1 MNKQIFG
8 YARVSTKE
16 QNLDRQIEEL
26 KKYVENERNIIID
39 KASGKNFERDGYK
52 SLKTFAREG
61 DEIYI
66 KSLDRLGRN
75 KDQIKDELKEF
86 KDRGI
91 IVRVLDV
98 PTTLINLNQFGDMQK
113 AIFDMINNILIEVL
127 GTIAEQERNTIRTRQ
142 TEGIAIAKAKG
153 KHLGRPKAEYP
164 KNFELYYT
172 KWKNG
177 DITAVKAMELLGLK
191 RTTFYKLV
199 KEYEVANKKV
209 G

>member
-1 MNKQIFG
+1 MSKQIFG

-172 KWKNG
+172 QWKNG
-177 DITAVKAMELLGLK
+177 EITAVKAMDLLGLK

-199 KEYEVANKKV
+199 KEFEGNK
-209 G
+209 

>member
-1 MNKQIFG
+1 MSKQIFG

-98 PTTLINLNQFGDMQK
+98 PTTLINLSQFGDMQK

-127 GTIAEQERNTIRTRQ
+127 GTIAEQERNTIRARQ

-164 KNFELYYT
+164 NNFELYYSQ
-172 KWKNG
+172 WKNEE
-177 DITAVKAMELLGLK
+177 ITAVKAMELLGLK

-199 KEYEVANKKV
+199 KEYEGSN
-209 G
+209 

>member
-1 MNKQIFG
+1 MSKQIFG

-98 PTTLINLNQFGDMQK
+98 PTTLINLSQFGDMQK

-142 TEGIAIAKAKG
+142 SEGIAIAKAKG
-153 KHLGRPKAEYP
+153 KHLGRPKAEHP
-164 KNFELYYT
+164 KNFEIYYT
-172 KWKNG
+172 QWKNG

-199 KEYEVANKKV
+199 KEYEGSK
-209 G
+209 

>member
-1 MNKQIFG
+1 MSKQIFG
-8 YARVSTKE
+8 YARVSSKE

-26 KKYVENERNIIID
+26 KKYVVNERNIITD

-172 KWKNG
+172 QWKNG

-199 KEYEVANKKV
+199 KEFEGSK
-209 G
+209 

>member
-1 MNKQIFG
+1 MSKQIFG

-75 KDQIKDELKEF
+75 KDRIKDELKEF

-98 PTTLINLNQFGDMQK
+98 PTTLINLSQFGDMQK

-142 TEGIAIAKAKG
+142 AEGITIAKAQG
-153 KHLGRPKAEYP
+153 KHLGRPKAEIP
-164 KNFELYYT
+164 KSFELYYT
-172 KWKNG
+172 QWKNG
-177 DITAVKAMELLGLK
+177 EITAVKAMESLGLK

-199 KEYEVANKKV
+199 KEFE
-209 G
+209 GGR

>member
-1 MNKQIFG
+1 MSKQIFG

-26 KKYVENERNIIID
+26 KKYVEHERNIITD

-98 PTTLINLNQFGDMQK
+98 PTTLINLCQFGDMQK

-127 GTIAEQERNTIRTRQ
+127 GTIAEQERNTTHARQ

-153 KHLGRPKAEYP
+153 KHLGRPKAEIP
-164 KNFELYYT
+164 KNFDLYYT
-172 KWKNG
+172 QWKNG
-177 DITAVKAMELLGLK
+177 EITAVKAMDLLGLK

-199 KEYEVANKKV
+199 KEFE
-209 G
+209 GSR

>member
-1 MNKQIFG
+1 MSKQIFG

-26 KKYVENERNIIID
+26 KKYVDNERNIIID

-153 KHLGRPKAEYP
+153 KHLGRPKAEIP

-172 KWKNG
+172 QWKNE

-199 KEYEVANKKV
+199 KEYEGSN
-209 G
+209 

>member
-1 MNKQIFG
+1 MNNQIFG
-8 YARVSTKE
+8 YARVSSKE

-26 KKYVENERNIIID
+26 KKYVVNERNIITD

-98 PTTLINLNQFGDMQK
+98 PTTLMNLSQFGDMQK
-113 AIFDMINNILIEVL
+113 AIFDMINNVLIEVL
-127 GTIAEQERNTIRTRQ
+127 GTIAEQERNTIKARQ
-142 TEGIAIAKAKG
+142 REGIDIAKAKG
-153 KHLGRPKAEYP
+153 KHLGRPKATYP
-164 KNFELYYT
+164 KNFELYYSQ
-172 KWKNG
+172 WKKE

-199 KEYEVANKKV
+199 KEFEGGK
-209 G
+209 

>member
-1 MNKQIFG
+1 MSKQIFG

-98 PTTLINLNQFGDMQK
+98 PTTLVNLSQFGDMQK
-113 AIFDMINNILIEVL
+113 SIFDMINNILIEVL

-172 KWKNG
+172 QWKNG

-199 KEYEVANKKV
+199 KEFEGSY
-209 G
+209 

>member
-98 PTTLINLNQFGDMQK
+98 PTTLINLSQFGDMQK

-127 GTIAEQERNTIRTRQ
+127 GTIAEQERNTTHARQ

-153 KHLGRPKAEYP
+153 KHLGRPKAEIP
-164 KNFELYYT
+164 KNFDLYYT
-172 KWKNG
+172 QWKNG
-177 DITAVKAMELLGLK
+177 EITAVKAMDLLGLK

>member
-1 MNKQIFG
+1 MGKQIFG

-52 SLKTFAREG
+52 SLKTFARED

-98 PTTLINLNQFGDMQK
+98 PTTLINLSQFGDMQK
-113 AIFDMINNILIEVL
+113 SIFDMINNILIEVL

-142 TEGIAIAKAKG
+142 MEGIKIAKEKG
-153 KHLGRPKAEYP
+153 KHLGRPKADFP
-164 KNFELYYT
+164 KNFKLYYT
-172 KWKNG
+172 QWKNKE
-177 DITAVKAMELLGLK
+177 ITAVKAVELLDLK

-199 KEYEVANKKV
+199 KEYE
-209 G
+209 GSR

>member
-1 MNKQIFG
+1 MSKQIFG

-26 KKYVENERNIIID
+26 KKYVENERNIITD

-98 PTTLINLNQFGDMQK
+98 PTTLINLSQFGNMQK
-113 AIFDMINNILIEVL
+113 AILDMINNILIEVL

-172 KWKNG
+172 QWKNK
-177 DITAVKAMELLGLK
+177 DITAVKAMEFLGLK

-199 KEYEVANKKV
+199 KEFEGSK
-209 G
+209 